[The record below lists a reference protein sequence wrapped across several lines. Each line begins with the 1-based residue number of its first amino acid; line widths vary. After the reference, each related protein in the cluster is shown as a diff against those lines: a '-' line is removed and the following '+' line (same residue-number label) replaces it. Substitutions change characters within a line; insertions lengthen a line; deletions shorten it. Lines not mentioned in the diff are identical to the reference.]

1 MKSLGFNT
9 CSKKASSC
17 LEMQAR
23 QPAHGGSSP
32 QDQWAHFK
40 YTDFRRGYCF
50 QPAVKIKI
58 LHHDYMAIVLE
69 AGLWLCHRKEWRRR
83 QQGKLSRARDKS
95 EHKNIES
102 VCGGGGGG
110 GDITANYDL

>member
-1 MKSLGFNT
+1 MKSLGFT
-9 CSKKASSC
+9 TFSKKASSC

-32 QDQWAHFK
+32 QDQRAHFK
-40 YTDFRRGYCF
+40 YTDFRRRYCF

-69 AGLWLCHRKEWRRR
+69 AGLWLCHRKERSRR
-83 QQGKLSRARDKS
+83 QQGKLSKARDKS
-95 EHKNIES
+95 EQKKIES
-102 VCGGGGGG
+102 VGGGGGG
-110 GDITANYDL
+110 GYHSKL